1 MVQLSQLARIRQ
13 ERHQAWLE
21 QMRSRCHAVGDACLS
36 HGVGIEQ
43 VLLFGSR
50 ARGDF
55 DGYSDID
62 LIAVGKTQ
70 IDAEAVADALAD
82 AHLGD
87 DLIAMS
93 KQDWQQKAESQSPS
107 WRAIF
112 AEAVILYKHNS

>member
-1 MVQLSQLARIRQ
+1 MVQLSKLARIRQ

-21 QMRSRCHAVGDACLS
+21 QMRSRCHAVGDACLN

-55 DGYSDID
+55 DGYSEID
-62 LIAVGKTQ
+62 QIAVGKTQ

-93 KQDWQQKAESQSPS
+93 KKDWQQKAESQSPS

>member
-1 MVQLSQLARIRQ
+1 MVQLSPLARIRQ
-13 ERHQAWLE
+13 ESHRAWLK
-21 QMRSRCHAVGDACLS
+21 QMRSRCQAVGDACLS

-70 IDAEAVADALAD
+70 IDAEAVADAIAD

-93 KQDWQQKAESQSPS
+93 KQDWLQKAESQSPS

>member
-13 ERHQAWLE
+13 ESHRAWLK

-93 KQDWQQKAESQSPS
+93 KQDWLQKAESQSPS

>member
-1 MVQLSQLARIRQ
+1 MVQLSKLARIRQ

-21 QMRSRCHAVGDACLS
+21 QMRSRCHAVGDACLN

-93 KQDWQQKAESQSPS
+93 KKDWQQKAESQSPS